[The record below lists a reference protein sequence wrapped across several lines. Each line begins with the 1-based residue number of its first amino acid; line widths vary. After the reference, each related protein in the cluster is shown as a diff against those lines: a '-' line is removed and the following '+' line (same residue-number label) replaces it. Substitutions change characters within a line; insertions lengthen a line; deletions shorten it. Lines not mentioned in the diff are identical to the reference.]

1 MFTIPPFTS
10 TGASTDPT
18 YTRGRA
24 QRKASSRDGKVDL
37 TAHTVS
43 GLVCQVQRNHNGP
56 DRQIILS
63 VGDRLLYSSHYAVMW
78 GVPGNVMRIGTRV
91 RNSTD
96 PSCPVGTPGKMTV
109 FASYN
114 GVHRDSVEFYFPAA
128 CKSHRHL
135 YRDSTSLPTCRPSR
149 AREAFAKTQS
159 GSGLLGRLEQYHWRM
174 PTSNI
179 AVDHEV
185 AVIGA
190 GFSGIGAAIKLDR
203 AGFSDFVVLEEGDGV
218 GGCLALEHLPGDRR
232 RHPFVQLPVLV
243 RETQ

>member
-1 MFTIPPFTS
+1 MRRRGRLCALLALIAAL
-10 TGASTDPT
+10 GLAASTSAQYSAAYCSIPIVDEPPWGFHAGEPIT
-18 YTRGRA
+18 AASGSYSRGH
-24 QRKASSRDGKVDL
+24 GNVDL
-37 TAHTVS
+37 TARTVS

-96 PSCPVGTPGKMTV
+96 PSCPIGTPGRMTV

-114 GVHRDSVEFYFPAA
+114 GVHRDSVQFYFPAA

-149 AREAFAKTQS
+149 AGAAFAQTQS
-159 GSGLLGRLEQYHWRM
+159 GSGLLGRLEQYH
-174 PTSNI
+174 
-179 AVDHEV
+179 
-185 AVIGA
+185 
-190 GFSGIGAAIKLDR
+190 
-203 AGFSDFVVLEEGDGV
+203 
-218 GGCLALEHLPGDRR
+218 
-232 RHPFVQLPVLV
+232 
-243 RETQ
+243 